1 MDEQTTTPDLTRL
14 FAPEDLWPDPSDCPE
29 WPVYP
34 DAFNAS
40 MNGPRTRQDAES
52 RLYSLSRQL
61 HGNET
66 PRDPTPAEKQTAHE
80 RFFAEP
86 TPGNWKNWQ
95 FQALGLTFRPAN
107 HSVEAQARAAVEA
120 AHVRGWLRKL
130 DAAAELE
137 SKRKRDAE
145 QARLQSKV
153 KSWPEREAAT
163 AAELERLQEGEKRHL
178 QRIADEK
185 AYYRARDLRAYLE
198 GGRREAV
205 QAAQSLGIDLPAP
218 EVEEALVI

>member
-178 QRIADEK
+178 ASPTKRHTTGPATS
-185 AYYRARDLRAYLE
+185 ARTWRAAAAKPSKPRRAWVSTC
-198 GGRREAV
+198 RRPK
-205 QAAQSLGIDLPAP
+205 SKRRW
-218 EVEEALVI
+218 